1 MILLSEYLTITIMIP
16 YIANCSRW
24 KTFTVCRIEL
34 YVMCW
39 KTFAVEHWSCIAKFH
54 RLFYWKSFA
63 IADQAT
69 KTVKLSDHEQFA
81 KYGSQ
86 NLLLL

>member
-1 MILLSEYLTITIMIP
+1 
-16 YIANCSRW
+16 
-24 KTFTVCRIEL
+24 
-34 YVMCW
+34 MCW

-63 IADQAT
+63 IADQAA
-69 KTVKLSDHEQFA
+69 KTVKLSDRERFA